1 MKTSPVPWPEPMAHR
16 FSNRKHSDSSV
27 LMSLI
32 EAWDRQQELYI
43 GGREARFDALLSTVE
58 WHSELAGTKS
68 PTVVD
73 LCCGP
78 AAIGERLAR
87 RLPGSRYIGVDI
99 DPVLLELAR
108 QVTASFAPGRADLVD
123 SDVADPAWL
132 ASTPIGRVDV
142 VCSSTG
148 LGMTPNRV

>member
-1 MKTSPVPWPEPMAHR
+1 
-16 FSNRKHSDSSV
+16 
-27 LMSLI
+27 MSLI

-148 LGMTPNRV
+148 TGMTPNRV